1 MMIPYICPELPEA
14 QKEALHYLVK
24 TPLVYTTVAL
34 NNWRAFQR
42 LGVSSVTCPGGYHTG
57 FSLNHAQHIGG
68 YRSHGTPDEPILIHM
83 TRTPAQP
90 GLPEREQHKA
100 GRYEQIGSATVCTP
114 VTNAQLVYRLLF

>member
-42 LGVSSVTCPGGYHTG
+42 LGVSSVTCPGGSHTG
-57 FSLNHAQHIGG
+57 FSPNHAQHIGG
-68 YRSHGTPDEPILIHM
+68 DRRPGQPYPPAMLPITPPPTQPGTPHPTPHN
-83 TRTPAQP
+83 TRPPNTPP
-90 GLPEREQHKA
+90 
-100 GRYEQIGSATVCTP
+100 TP
-114 VTNAQLVYRLLF
+114 